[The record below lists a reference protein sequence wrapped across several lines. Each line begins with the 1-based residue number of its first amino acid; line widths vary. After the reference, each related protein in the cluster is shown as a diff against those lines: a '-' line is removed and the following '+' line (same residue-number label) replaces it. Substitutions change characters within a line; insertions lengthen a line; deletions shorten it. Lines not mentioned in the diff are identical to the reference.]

1 MRRLV
6 LVVAIA
12 VAAFAGVSA
21 LPRSGEAVSP
31 ANWPDLAPG
40 CFDVTG
46 DGYVDL
52 PNDILGVIRHYQST
66 PGDPD
71 PRRLPYSLLYDVSGG
86 GVVDLPNDILGTV
99 QAFNTYCSLIDT
111 QVILAT
117 VATMKYRDP
126 AVAFADGYTWGSQ
139 YVPNMGIHLYNQNYL
154 STYTTFYD
162 EDELS
167 KPPDQQDHQLTHP
180 YGLVYSNAGGNQP
193 GQLIGVWY
201 VVPTQDV
208 CDFQAVPGPC
218 QDPNVMPVGFG
229 LTNTDE
235 DNPDPAPFQSSWHTH
250 TGLCVR
256 DFGTVNAAVTGE
268 NTSEGQCLSHS
279 DQWFSL
285 YGWMMHLYNFVPNPD
300 GRFMKW
306 NTNPE
311 LP

>member
-1 MRRLV
+1 MRRLLSV
-6 LVVAIA
+6 IAIA
-12 VAAFAGVSA
+12 VAVFIGVSA
-21 LPRSGEAVSP
+21 LPRSGEAGNIP
-31 ANWPDLAPG
+31 TWPDLAPG

-52 PNDILGVIRHYQST
+52 ANDIFGVIMKYQT
-66 PGDPD
+66 QPGDAD
-71 PRRLPYSLLYDVSGG
+71 YSLLYDVSGG
-86 GVVDLPNDILGTV
+86 GVVDLTNDILGTI
-99 QAFNTYCSLIDT
+99 QAYDTYCDLIDT

-117 VATMKYRDP
+117 VAAMKYQDP

-139 YVPNMGIHLYNQNYL
+139 YVPNMGIHLYNQSYL

-167 KPPDQQDHQLTHP
+167 KAPDQQNHQLTHP

-208 CDFQAVPGPC
+208 CDFQGVPGPC
-218 QDPNVMPVGFG
+218 QDENVMPVGFG

-235 DNPDPAPFQSSWHTH
+235 DNPEPAQFLSGWHTH

-268 NTSEGQCLSHS
+268 NTSESSCLSHS
-279 DQWFSL
+279 DQWFPL

-300 GRFMKW
+300 GRFIKW
-306 NTNPE
+306 NSNPD

>member
-1 MRRLV
+1 MRRLFLV
-6 LVVAIA
+6 LAIA
-12 VAAFAGVSA
+12 VVGLVSLSA
-21 LPRSGEAVSP
+21 LPRSGEAGNIP
-31 ANWPDLAPG
+31 TWPDLAPG

-52 PNDILGVIRHYQST
+52 ANDIFGVIMKYQT
-66 PGDPD
+66 QPGDAD
-71 PRRLPYSLLYDVSGG
+71 YSLLYDVSGG
-86 GVVDLPNDILGTV
+86 GVVDLTNDILGTI
-99 QAFNTYCSLIDT
+99 QAYDTYCDLIDT

-117 VATMKYRDP
+117 VATMKYQDP

-139 YVPNMGIHLYNQNYL
+139 DVPQMGIHLYNMDYL
-154 STYTTFYD
+154 NTYTTFYD
-162 EDELS
+162 DSPMNLAMHPE
-167 KPPDQQDHQLTHP
+167 QQEHQLTHP

-268 NTSEGQCLSHS
+268 NTSESNCLSHS

-306 NTNPE
+306 NTNPDF
-311 LP
+311 P

>member
-1 MRRLV
+1 MRRLL
-6 LVVAIA
+6 LVVAVA
-12 VAAFAGVSA
+12 VAVFVGVSA
-21 LPRSGEAVSP
+21 LPRSGEAGNIST
-31 ANWPDLAPG
+31 WPDLAPG

-52 PNDILGVIRHYQST
+52 ANDIFGVIMKYQT
-66 PGDPD
+66 QPGDAD
-71 PRRLPYSLLYDVSGG
+71 YSLLYDVSGG
-86 GVVDLPNDILGTV
+86 GIVDLTNDIFGTV
-99 QAFNTYCSLIDT
+99 QAYDTYCSLIDT
-111 QVILAT
+111 QVIAAT

-139 YVPNMGIHLYNQNYL
+139 YIPNMGIHLYNESYL
-154 STYTTFYD
+154 QTYTTFYD
-162 EDELS
+162 GSLANLAL
-167 KPPDQQDHQLTHP
+167 PPDQQNHQLTRP
-180 YGLVYSNAGGNQP
+180 FGLVYSNAGGNQP

-201 VVPTQDV
+201 IDPTQDL
-208 CDFQAVPGPC
+208 CDFHTVPGPC
-218 QDPNVMPVGFG
+218 QSPSVMPVGFG

-235 DNPDPAPFQSSWHTH
+235 DNPDPAPFQSGWHTH

-268 NTSEGQCLSHS
+268 NTSEASCLSHS
-279 DQWFSL
+279 DHWFSL

-306 NTNPE
+306 NTNPD

>member
-1 MRRLV
+1 MKRLLLV
-6 LVVAIA
+6 IALAVVAL
-12 VAAFAGVSA
+12 AGVSA
-21 LPRSGEAVSP
+21 LPRSSEAVNP
-31 ANWPDLAPG
+31 VNWPALAPG
-40 CFDVTG
+40 CFDVSG

-52 PNDILGVIRHYQST
+52 ANDILGVILHLGTT
-66 PGDPD
+66 PADAD
-71 PRRLPYSLLYDVSGG
+71 YALLYDVTGG
-86 GVVDLPNDILGTV
+86 GIVDLSTDVLGTV
-99 QAFNTYCSLIDT
+99 LAYDTYCSLIDT
-111 QVILAT
+111 QVIAAT
-117 VATMKYRDP
+117 VATMKYQNP

-139 YVPNMGIHLYNQNYL
+139 YVTQMGIHLYNQSYL

-162 EDELS
+162 GSPENLAL
-167 KPPDQQDHQLTHP
+167 PPDQQNHQLTHP
-180 YGLVYSNAGGNQP
+180 YGLVYSDAGGNQP

-201 VVPTQDV
+201 IVPTQDV

-218 QDPNVMPVGFG
+218 QDANVMPVGFG

-235 DNPDPAPFQSSWHTH
+235 DNPDPELFQSGWHTH

-268 NTSEGQCLSHS
+268 NTTEGACLSHS

-285 YGWMMHLYNFVPNPD
+285 YGWMMHMYNFVPNPE

-306 NTNPE
+306 NANPE